1 MRYIKFIVLYFL
13 IFRWKKDEIRSS
25 FSAHYFPQIKLRLLR
40 FCRYIIFREKGH
52 SARSFSFLKLHSLK
66 RYLNI
71 EYLHTSNRPLLHWDH
86 AELTFFGCNKK
97 ELSCLFPHYTSMRNI
112 IWKVFKWSS
121 VSFYGI
127 MVPWWAKNII
137 KISFRSAS
145 IEIGRSATIIESN
158 RLYVKIKEFRRRN
171 LHYW

>member
-1 MRYIKFIVLYFL
+1 MRYIKFIDLYFL

-25 FSAHYFPQIKLRLLR
+25 FSAQYFPQIKLRLLR

-66 RYLNI
+66 KYLNI

-97 ELSCLFPHYTSMRNI
+97 ELSCLFPHNTSMRNT

-127 MVPWWAKNII
+127 MVLWWATNL
-137 KISFRSAS
+137 SAL
-145 IEIGRSATIIESN
+145 
-158 RLYVKIKEFRRRN
+158 RLLKLGEEPQSLSLIASMSR
-171 LHYW
+171 